1 MMESRILRRCLILG
15 TLSLLLLTACGEA
28 AARQQN
34 PVRSMTTQWQ
44 PWPSAALSRRSL
56 LIPVAGQSE
65 AQAKGTRHEKEL
77 KETKQKLKELE
88 QERQALS
95 KQLQELE
102 VEHAAMK
109 KQVQTITWAN
119 EVLVKELDAAYATG
133 SSGPLPAGTRGIY
146 VLRQG
151 ESLSRVANA
160 FYGDSERWKD
170 IVEANKD
177 KIPDPDMVKAGTII
191 LIPE

>member
-1 MMESRILRRCLILG
+1 MESRIPRYCLMFG
-15 TLSLLLLTACGEA
+15 TLSMLLLTACGDATAGQRERPRFMMA
-28 AARQQN
+28 
-34 PVRSMTTQWQ
+34 QWQ
-44 PWPSAALSRRSL
+44 PGPSIPLPRRSL
-56 LIPVAGQSE
+56 LIPMAGQGE
-65 AQAKGTRHEKEL
+65 EQPKGTRYEKEL
-77 KETKQKLKELE
+77 KETKQKLETIE
-88 QERQALS
+88 QDRQALS

-102 VEHAAMK
+102 TEYAAMK
-109 KQVQTITWAN
+109 KQVQAITWAN

-133 SSGPLPAGTRGIY
+133 RSSPLPAGTRGIY

-151 ESLSRVANA
+151 ESLSRVADA

-177 KIPDPDMVKAGTII
+177 RIPDPDLVKAGTII

>member
-1 MMESRILRRCLILG
+1 MESRILLRCLILG

-34 PVRSMTTQWQ
+34 PARSMTTQWQ
-44 PWPSAALSRRSL
+44 PWPSVASSRRSL

-88 QERQALS
+88 QERRALS

-133 SSGPLPAGTRGIY
+133 RSGPLPAGTRGIY

>member
-15 TLSLLLLTACGEA
+15 TLSVLLLTACGDA

-34 PVRSMTTQWQ
+34 PARFMTAQWQ
-44 PWPSAALSRRSL
+44 PGPGIPWSRRPP
-56 LIPVAGQSE
+56 LIPVAEHSE

-77 KETKQKLKELE
+77 KETKQKLKTLE

-95 KQLQELE
+95 KQLQELQA
-102 VEHAAMK
+102 EHAAMK

-119 EVLVKELDAAYATG
+119 EVLVKELAAAYATG

-170 IVEANKD
+170 IVAANKD